1 MKSQVHFQLWPTS
14 KWSSITGQYVKGG
27 GFISFSECKYNM
39 YNTNTGNFI
48 WFSRWHEVVNHVFS
62 VPSVCRGLCWDIM
75 EFKGSEWKWFL
86 PQQHPPDEGLTV
98 VPGVS
103 FTLGLS
109 PPPAVA
115 PGPILFL
122 ISAAMVMKACST
134 LVAFLALV
142 SKKGIPRE
150 SANSWTQHKRGKVRS
165 FPVTAVSQPYS
176 QRPRGC
182 MLYNGCTNTQYLG

>member
-1 MKSQVHFQLWPTS
+1 
-14 KWSSITGQYVKGG
+14 
-27 GFISFSECKYNM
+27 M

-48 WFSRWHEVVNHVFS
+48 WFSRWHAVVNHVSS

-75 EFKGSEWKWFL
+75 EFKGPEWKWFL

-103 FTLGLS
+103 FTFGFS

-150 SANSWTQHKRGKVRS
+150 SANSWTQQRWAKVRS
-165 FPVTAVSQPYS
+165 SPFTVAV
-176 QRPRGC
+176 QRFICDGDCGAGHRGSVHPRQGNMNFC
-182 MLYNGCTNTQYLG
+182 KETRRCQLVLVLCKH